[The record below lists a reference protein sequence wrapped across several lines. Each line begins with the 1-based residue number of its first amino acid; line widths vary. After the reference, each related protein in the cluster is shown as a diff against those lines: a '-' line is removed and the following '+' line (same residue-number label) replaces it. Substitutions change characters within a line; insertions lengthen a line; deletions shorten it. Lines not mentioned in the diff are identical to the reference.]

1 MSEIEDPREAL
12 LFTIFEFI
20 TSSLPANEDD
30 AVVTV
35 PLTVVIL
42 AANDELLVFTD
53 DFKPSIVV
61 AADEL
66 FVTIVPLNEIILA
79 ERDDDAL

>member
-1 MSEIEDPREAL
+1 VSEIEDPKEAL
-12 LFTIFEFI
+12 LFTILEFI

-42 AANDELLVFTD
+42 AANEELLVFTD
-53 DFKPSIVV
+53 DFNPSIVV

-79 ERDDDAL
+79 ERDEDAL